1 MRKLLLS
8 SILIFIITAT
18 HSQVIGYLGSR
29 AFFSVNASLTPD
41 LKSEF
46 FDNRYDKQFRIRT
59 PFSADLNFVA
69 SNGISLGTKF
79 SFTNVTGNFYNVT
92 YDEDVYYSGL
102 VNYNTKFISAYL
114 EGHPKLS
121 YSVIDNY
128 FRFGLCLA
136 SLKNTEYLY
145 SDVYYYYS
153 NPVSHDIPDSAKAFA
168 LDQKTSMIG
177 LYYEFG
183 NRIPMSDHLLFFY
196 SVSGYLFPIRNI
208 VYTDTDYARI
218 SNSSQNTFIRDL
230 GKRRVGNT
238 NMLNLNFGLTWAF

>member
-1 MRKLLLS
+1 MRKLFIS
-8 SILIFIITAT
+8 AILIFIVIAS

-29 AFFSVNASLTPD
+29 VFLSVNASLTPD

-46 FDNRYDKQFRIRT
+46 FDNRYDKPFRIRT

-69 SNGISLGTKF
+69 GNGVSLGTKF
-79 SFTNVTGNFYNVT
+79 SFTDVTANFFDVT
-92 YDEDVYYSGL
+92 YNEDVYYSGL
-102 VNYNTKFISAYL
+102 VNFNTKFVSAYL

-128 FRFGLCLA
+128 FRAGLCLA

-145 SDVYYYYS
+145 TEAYNYYS
-153 NPVSHDIPDSAKAFA
+153 SPASHDIPDSAKVFA

-183 NRIPMSDHLLFFY
+183 NRIPLSDHLLFFY
-196 SVSGYLFPIRNI
+196 SVSGYLFPIRNTI
-208 VYTDTDYARI
+208 YTDANYARV
-218 SNSSQNTFIRDL
+218 SNSSFAPFNKQC
-230 GKRRVGNT
+230 
-238 NMLNLNFGLTWAF
+238 